1 MSISDSQIEDLRERS
16 DLVALIGQRVQL
28 RKAGKDH
35 LGLCPLHGERTPS
48 FYVIP
53 HKRMWHCFGCGQNGD
68 VFRFFM
74 QLDGMSFVDA
84 IRFVARES
92 GVPLNEERESP
103 EEIRRRKHVEELAAL
118 MERAVHFYEQKLWR
132 GSGAPARQILQRRGI
147 TEETARAF
155 RLGFA
160 GAARDELSRAL
171 DKAGVNPEHAIEA
184 GLCIAGRNG
193 PFDRFH
199 GRLSIPISIPRPP
212 TGRPVALG
220 GRLIDGLIPER
231 GDRRN
236 AKYINCPETPL
247 YHKGRV
253 LYALDRARDSI
264 RREERAV
271 VVEGYFDVIALHQA
285 GLPLAVASCGTAL
298 TPEHLDLL
306 TRTAAREIVF
316 LFDGDAAGLRAA
328 AKAAELC
335 AKAQV
340 PSRVATL
347 PDGLDPD
354 DFVRQRGL
362 DSLKRLLD
370 EARPA
375 IDLLIDNELG
385 KLGPSASVE
394 ERANAVDAVRSIV
407 LCAPEGL
414 SRELYI
420 GQIAERLRVSETAV
434 RAALLRPTAPVRS
447 GSQRIPQTTSTSAT
461 SSSRPSNR
469 SQARPQVISSD
480 RPSERASH
488 RPSNRPA
495 PPPEHPA
502 GAHGYPPE
510 PAFPYEQEGGFDSG
524 FDQDFDQD
532 FDQGFGDGFGDGF
545 GRRGPRQWRS
555 KQPGGSRPGARSGS
569 RSGARKEGNGRAGGW
584 GGKNARG
591 SSSYES
597 ASYESSA
604 YSSEFGGDS
613 SFDGRS
619 SESSQVSDGPSP
631 GVAARRT
638 YSLEEAVAVA
648 LLKYPVLAATV
659 AQEGILGEFSDPGLR
674 ELGERVIACMAEG
687 VPVDA
692 ASLLATLPAAQSR
705 AIRGKISEGEA
716 PLDDYASHLGRVLDR
731 LRIEQQRR
739 QARATLLAQE
749 RGLLPDDAASQQA
762 FAEEQQRQ
770 LEESRRIHLRI
781 REREQGQK

>member
-1 MSISDSQIEDLRERS
+1 MAISDAQIEDLRERS

-68 VFRFFM
+68 IFRFFM

-84 IRFVARES
+84 IRYVARES

-103 EEIRRRKHVEELAAL
+103 EEIRRRKHEEELAAL

-132 GSGAPARQILQRRGI
+132 GSGGPARQLLQRRGI

-160 GAARDELSRAL
+160 GSSRDELSRAL
-171 DKAGVNPEHAIEA
+171 NKAGIDPAHAIEA
-184 GLCIAGRNG
+184 GLCIAGRHG

-212 TGRPVALG
+212 KGRPVALG
-220 GRLIDGLIPER
+220 GRLIEGLLPER

-253 LYALDRARDSI
+253 LYALDRARDAI

-306 TRTAAREIVF
+306 TRMAAREIVF
-316 LFDGDAAGLRAA
+316 LFDGDEAGLRAA

-347 PDGLDPD
+347 PNGLDPD
-354 DFVRQRGL
+354 DFVQQRGL
-362 DSLKRLLD
+362 DSLKTLLD
-370 EARPA
+370 QARPA
-375 IDLLIDNELG
+375 IDLLIDNALG

-394 ERANAVDAVRSIV
+394 ERANAVGAVRDIV

-434 RAALLRPTAPVRS
+434 RAALLRPATPPRMP
-447 GSQRIPQTTSTSAT
+447 SQRVRRSASASAPPSPP
-461 SSSRPSNR
+461 SSSRPP
-469 SQARPQVISSD
+469 ARTRELPNSPDDESTNGFGPENDQGWIDQGWIDSD
-480 RPSERASH
+480 RSDQSLDEDFERH
-488 RPSNRPA
+488 
-495 PPPEHPA
+495 
-502 GAHGYPPE
+502 
-510 PAFPYEQEGGFDSG
+510 DS
-524 FDQDFDQD
+524 
-532 FDQGFGDGFGDGF
+532 
-545 GRRGPRQWRS
+545 PQWRS
-555 KQPGGSRPGARSGS
+555 KKQGGFRSGSRPGSRRDPRFGQRSGS
-569 RSGARKEGNGRAGGW
+569 RKEGIGRAGGW
-584 GGKNARG
+584 AGGNARG
-591 SSSYES
+591 SSTYES
-597 ASYESSA
+597 SSYESSA
-604 YSSEFGGDS
+604 HRHDSFEFSDGGGDPLL
-613 SFDGRS
+613 DGTNT
-619 SESSQVSDGPSP
+619 ESSRVPDGPSP
-631 GVAARRT
+631 GLAARRT
-638 YSLEEAVAVA
+638 YSLEEAVVVA

-659 AQEGILGEFSDPGLR
+659 AQEGILGEFNDPDLR

-687 VPVDA
+687 VPVDV
-692 ASLLATLPAAQSR
+692 ASLLATLPVARSR
-705 AIRGKISEGEA
+705 AIRAKISEGEA
-716 PLDDYASHLGRVLDR
+716 PLDDYATHLGRVLDR

-739 QARATLLAQE
+739 QARATLLALE
-749 RGLLPDDAASQQA
+749 RGLVPSDAASQQA
-762 FAEEQQRQ
+762 LAEEQQRQ
-770 LEESRRIHLRI
+770 LEESRRIHRRM